1 VNSSFLSSHSIHP
14 STPPPQHAQN
24 HSDRVTLTPLTGG
37 GTLLAGWQTSQSSV
51 VLAIAAPNAT
61 ATAAELAYRPI
72 RDALYTNWFGPSPD
86 IDPLRDDPLASV
98 LPAGTSL
105 LSIVEAAAGPAS
117 PPMRVTVTGFAAGGG
132 LARGV
137 ALWAAGAYPLAN
149 LRLVTFG
156 APRVGDAR
164 FDWASEQLVDLAYH
178 WAAHDD
184 PTVYQTL
191 GNAAGDDTVEGGH
204 ASVEPAS
211 RQWVVSNH
219 TSAFLAGA
227 KSNGPAAAPT
237 PAPFGP
243 TFYVLALQE
252 TFVAAMFSSVKQ
264 SVADHTRDVKEHFG
278 TKLTIAHNE
287 TLLQDRLDALKFVV
301 SNSLDKAL
309 RTVTGKEAHDK
320 GSVPISTLPPEW
332 PDHCSIGLCK
342 LRRAVVQANNAY
354 WSGPGTIGA
363 NSETVEAPKRGTVY
377 AIAWAPETRTATIA
391 FRGTA
396 SAGAWVQDFD
406 QVLTLVPVTPILHS
420 MFPEARVHQG
430 FLEQFEQVAS
440 KALGP
445 SWALKH
451 RLLRLSGGVDPA
463 LIIITG
469 HSLGGGVAN
478 IASVWASAVW
488 PAAAVRVATFGAPKV
503 GNAEWNAAVRAVVG
517 RQWRVVNA
525 WDMVPELP
533 ILLGYEQGAAGA
545 WLPTNASLVLG
556 PRPPP
561 PDPPGYAA
569 FNWDDHACTQYRV
582 ALLNVDHV
590 SAPDWVLE

>member
-1 VNSSFLSSHSIHP
+1 VE
-14 STPPPQHAQN
+14 
-24 HSDRVTLTPLTGG
+24 PL
-37 GTLLAGWQTSQSSV
+37 A
-51 VLAIAAPNAT
+51 
-61 ATAAELAYRPI
+61 
-72 RDALYTNWFGPSPD
+72 
-86 IDPLRDDPLASV
+86 DDPLASI
-98 LPAGTSL
+98 LPDGASL
-105 LSIVEAAAGPAS
+105 LGIVEAAAGPAS
-117 PPMRVTVTGFAAGGG
+117 PPMRITVTGFAHGGG
-132 LARGV
+132 LARSV
-137 ALWAAGAYPLAN
+137 ALWAAAAYPIAN
-149 LRLVTFG
+149 LRLITFG

-178 WAAHDD
+178 WAARDD
-184 PTVYQTL
+184 PLVLTTL
-191 GNAAGDDTVEGGH
+191 GNGPDPADVTVEDGR
-204 ASVEPAS
+204 ASVAPAS

-219 TSAFLAGA
+219 TAAFLAGA
-227 KSNGPAAAPT
+227 KSNGPANA
-237 PAPFGP
+237 PAPAPYGP

-264 SVADHTRDVKEHFG
+264 GVADRSRDVRDHIG

-287 TLLQDRLDALKFVV
+287 TLLRDRMDVIKFVV
-301 SNSLDKAL
+301 SNTVDKAL
-309 RTVTGKEAHDK
+309 RTVTGREAHDK

-332 PDHCSIGLCK
+332 PSHCTLVLCK

-377 AIAWAPETRTATIA
+377 ALAWAPETRTATIA

-406 QVLTLVPVTPILHS
+406 QVLALVPVTPILHS

-440 KALGP
+440 KAVGP

-469 HSLGGGVAN
+469 HSLGGGVAA
-478 IASVWASAVW
+478 ISSVWASAVW

-517 RQWRVVNA
+517 RQWRVVNR

-533 ILLGYEQGAAGA
+533 ILLGYEQGALGA
-545 WLPTNASLVLG
+545 WLPTNASLVLA